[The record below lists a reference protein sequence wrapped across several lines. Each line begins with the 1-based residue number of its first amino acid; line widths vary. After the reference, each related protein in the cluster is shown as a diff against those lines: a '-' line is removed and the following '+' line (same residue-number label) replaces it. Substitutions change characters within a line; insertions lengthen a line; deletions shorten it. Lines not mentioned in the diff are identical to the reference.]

1 MFALAHSAPQLDA
14 RRSPAHAMG
23 AQRIV
28 PCILRLRYP
37 VRCAHPY
44 LSFPYG
50 DCKAAFD
57 VYQQV
62 FGATPLFSHT

>member
-1 MFALAHSAPQLDA
+1 
-14 RRSPAHAMG
+14 MG

-37 VRCAHPY
+37 VSCAHPY